1 MAAKTPMTKFLNSVK
16 WLISQQAFLVLSQ
29 NLVNLLTGWL
39 IQTFTCVFVLFFQV
53 FPQALQL
60 EPLRK
65 AFNMSGR
72 NSWTPPPSILQR
84 IVLLHSVLL
93 NFLFFPLN
101 AFSLEG
107 KQKKKK
113 KQNLKSLL
121 LLSVYKV
128 ERVTVKKENHAFM
141 F

>member
-1 MAAKTPMTKFLNSVK
+1 MTEAGRMAAKTPMTKFLNSVK
-16 WLISQQAFLVLSQ
+16 WLISQEAFLVLSQ

-72 NSWTPPPSILQR
+72 NSWTPPPSIL
-84 IVLLHSVLL
+84 
-93 NFLFFPLN
+93 
-101 AFSLEG
+101 
-107 KQKKKK
+107 
-113 KQNLKSLL
+113 
-121 LLSVYKV
+121 
-128 ERVTVKKENHAFM
+128 
-141 F
+141 